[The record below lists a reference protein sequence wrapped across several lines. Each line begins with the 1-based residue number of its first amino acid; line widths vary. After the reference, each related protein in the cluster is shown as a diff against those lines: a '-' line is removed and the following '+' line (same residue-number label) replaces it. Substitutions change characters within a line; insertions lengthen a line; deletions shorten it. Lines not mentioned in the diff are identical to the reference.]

1 MNVKVIEE
9 KKNSLV
15 IEIDSNHTV
24 CNLVKE
30 ELYNDENVKIAS
42 YSIDHPL
49 VGKPRMLIETSG
61 SEPKSALT
69 SASQRV
75 KKYFEKIEG
84 QLAKEIK

>member
-1 MNVKVIEE
+1 MKIKIIEE

-24 CNLVKE
+24 CNLIKE
-30 ELYNDENVKIAS
+30 ELYNDEDVKIAS

-49 VGKPRMLIETSG
+49 VGKPRMLVETNG
-61 SEPKSALT
+61 SDAKSALIS
-69 SASQRV
+69 SAQRT

-84 QLAKEIK
+84 QLSKEIK